1 MSGRTK
7 GVEHVE
13 SLEGSEASRLRL
25 RLVLE
30 TIAGER
36 TVESACAELSIS
48 GARFAELRKE
58 ALAGALAALEPK
70 PLGRPAAPAPD
81 PEVERLKAEILELR
95 GDLEAARIREEL
107 AIVMPHVL
115 KPPKAGEKGGPGGRR
130 GGRAGT

>member
-1 MSGRTK
+1 MSGKSK

-13 SLEGSEASRLRL
+13 GLEGSEASRRRL

-36 TVESACAELSIS
+36 TVESACVDLGIS
-48 GARFAELRKE
+48 AARFAEIRKE
-58 ALAGALAALEPK
+58 ALAGALHALEPK
-70 PLGRPAAPAPD
+70 PVGRPAAPEPD
-81 PEVERLKAEILELR
+81 AEVERLKAENFELR
-95 GDLEAARIREEL
+95 RDLEASRIREEL

-115 KPPKAGEKGGPGGRR
+115 RPRRAGEKGGPGAKR